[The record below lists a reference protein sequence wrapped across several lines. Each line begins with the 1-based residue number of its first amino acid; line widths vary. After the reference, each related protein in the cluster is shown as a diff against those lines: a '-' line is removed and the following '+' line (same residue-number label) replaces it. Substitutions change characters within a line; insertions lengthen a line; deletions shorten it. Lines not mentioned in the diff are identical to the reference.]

1 LQPRPGVGVFV
12 VCDTH
17 GGTAMELF
25 LKIAMAAVLV
35 LLLFRLWPA
44 YKQWQASGRK
54 AEQGDWLAALLPLG
68 GVVLV
73 VILLIVAVRA

>member
-1 LQPRPGVGVFV
+1 
-12 VCDTH
+12 
-17 GGTAMELF
+17 MELF

-44 YKQWQASGRK
+44 YKHWQESGRK
-54 AEQGDWLAALLPLG
+54 AETGDWLAALLPLG

-73 VILLIVAVRA
+73 VILLIVAARA

>member
-1 LQPRPGVGVFV
+1 MPGFLLFATLTG
-12 VCDTH
+12 D
-17 GGTAMELF
+17 TAMELF

-44 YKQWQASGRK
+44 YKHWQESGRK
-54 AEQGDWLAALLPLG
+54 AEKGDWLAALLPLG

-73 VILLIVAVRA
+73 VILLIVAARA